1 MNADT
6 YFQPVNCSIYFTGP
20 IKGLGLLKY
29 TAMHEIFG
37 ALLFC
42 LNWRQRLWL
51 VSGERWCFRTRRY
64 PGHAGAYVCQEN
76 SCIFVYFSFD
86 RTEIMSLVAH
96 ILMQNLPL
104 KHAIAHEDI
113 EDT

>member
-1 MNADT
+1 
-6 YFQPVNCSIYFTGP
+6 
-20 IKGLGLLKY
+20 
-29 TAMHEIFG
+29 
-37 ALLFC
+37 
-42 LNWRQRLWL
+42 L